1 MNIFL
6 RELKANMK
14 SLLIWCGAQ
23 FFVIFA
29 GMIKYSAFKS
39 TSVDI
44 NSIFEALPK
53 GLKAMFGIGEI
64 DLTKI
69 EGYYTIF
76 FLFFMLLAG
85 IHAVM
90 LGVVLIAKEERDHSA
105 DFLFVKPVTRTRVIT
120 AKLAAG
126 LVNVIAFNLLTM
138 ASSLYFIALYN
149 DGNPLTDK
157 VMIMM
162 GALIIL
168 QVLFLSLGAVLGA
181 MLRTAK
187 LASSAAS
194 AILLGTFFISVGIS
208 LDSRIEF
215 LKYMTPFN
223 FFEAKSLMFGGSF
236 QAWSFAVSAVLIA
249 VFLFFTYRQFGQR
262 DLAI

>member
-1 MNIFL
+1 MNIVL
-6 RELKANMK
+6 RELKANLK

-29 GMIKYSAFKS
+29 GMIKYSTFKS

-44 NSIFEALPK
+44 NSIFASLPK
-53 GLKAMFGIGEI
+53 GVKAMFGIGEI

-105 DFLFVKPVTRTRVIT
+105 DFLFAKPVTRTRVIT

-126 LVNVIAFNLLTM
+126 LVNVVAFNLLTWG
-138 ASSLYFIALYN
+138 SSLYFIALYN
-149 DGNPLTDK
+149 DGNPLADK
-157 VMIMM
+157 VMTMM
-162 GALIIL
+162 AALIIL
-168 QVLFLSLGAVLGA
+168 QILFLSLGAVLGA
-181 MLRTAK
+181 VLRTAK
-187 LASSAAS
+187 LASSVAT

-208 LDSRIEF
+208 IDSRIEF
-215 LKYMTPFN
+215 LKYVTPFN

-236 QAWSFAVSAVLIA
+236 HVWSFIMSAILIA
-249 VFLFFTYRQFGQR
+249 ACLYFTYQQFSKR